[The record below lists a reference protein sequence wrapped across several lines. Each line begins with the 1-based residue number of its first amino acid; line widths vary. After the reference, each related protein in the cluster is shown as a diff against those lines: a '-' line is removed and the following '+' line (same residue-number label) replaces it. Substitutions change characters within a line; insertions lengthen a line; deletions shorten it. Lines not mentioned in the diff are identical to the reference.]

1 MSREQRPLARLRELI
16 ARYGRETTSFQTAEP
31 GLRYWFDS
39 APDSDACV
47 AYVDTGGAW
56 VSVGPPLAALAHED
70 EVSLRFVAAAGQ
82 ARRRACFF
90 AVERSEF
97 GGAEMRRL
105 HLGEQ
110 PHWDPQRWAQV
121 VRGKRSLREQLRRS
135 RAKRVTVR
143 RLEAPELADREGPA
157 RRAID
162 ALVARW
168 LDSREMAPMGFVVQI
183 DLDTLVEERRVFV
196 AERAQQVVG
205 VLAAV
210 PIPAISAAAVD
221 GGADSGSQRATGP
234 ATSGWFFEDV
244 LRHPEAPNGTIELLF
259 DHAMRDLCELGCHY
273 VTYGLAPLA
282 HTPSSVLRWIRDHTR
297 WLYHFDGLRAFKA
310 KLCPD
315 GWRPVYLAY
324 PDPGARQRGDAAI
337 ARSQGAA
344 TAEAGRDGDRG
355 WTTRVGRGYAAV
367 RAIADAL
374 SAFAGGSLWRFGWA
388 TLRHRAAWVT
398 YILAILL
405 LPWTAAMALSDG
417 PRWFSSGV
425 VKLAWIGFDLVLFG
439 ALMALARRW
448 RRWLA
453 VALSVAAG
461 GDFALGCLQAV
472 VYNGPRSDGAVDW
485 VVIALALGA
494 PLFAAVFLWH
504 SRGRATLYMRP

>member
-1 MSREQRPLARLRELI
+1 MSREQRPLTALRDLI
-16 ARYGRETTSFQTAEP
+16 ARYGRETTSFQTVEP
-31 GLRYWFDS
+31 GLSYWFDP
-39 APDSDACV
+39 APESDACV

-56 VSVGPPLAALAHED
+56 VSVGPPLAPLAGED
-70 EVSLRFVAAAGQ
+70 EVSSRFVEAAGR

-110 PHWDPQRWAQV
+110 PRWDPQRWAEV
-121 VRGKRSLREQLRRS
+121 LRGKRSLREQLRRA
-135 RAKRVTVR
+135 RAKQVTVR
-143 RLEAPELADREGPA
+143 RLEAPELADREGQA

-210 PIPAISAAAVD
+210 PIPAA
-221 GGADSGSQRATGP
+221 
-234 ATSGWFFEDV
+234 SGWFFEDV

-259 DHAMRDLCELGCHY
+259 DHAMRDLCELGCRY

-324 PDPGARQRGDAAI
+324 PDPGARLRGDAAV

-344 TAEAGRDGDRG
+344 EAVEAAEAGRDGDGR
-355 WTTRVGRGYAAV
+355 WTSRVGRGYATARAV
-367 RAIADAL
+367 ADAL

-417 PRWFSSGV
+417 PRWFPSGA

-439 ALMALARRW
+439 ALIALARRW

-453 VALSVAAG
+453 VALSVAAS

-472 VYNGPRSDGAVDW
+472 VYNGPRSDGPVDW

-494 PLFAAVFLWH
+494 PLFAAVFLWS
-504 SRGRATLYMRP
+504 SRGRATLYTGP